1 MGAALNCTV
10 QEKKTK
16 GAVEQGE
23 GLYWP
28 GYGGGGGGGYSFIR
42 TFRAV

>member
-1 MGAALNCTV
+1 MGAALNGTV

-28 GYGGGGGGGYSFIR
+28 GYGGGGGG
-42 TFRAV
+42 V